1 MRIVPSVDLV
11 TAAFT
16 RPIVLLAMVVMP
28 VLGCADRATAPAP
41 IPSRTAQFARN
52 PQALVPVDLGTLGGL
67 STDRSSEAHAI
78 NPSGDIVGWST
89 PTLTF
94 GLFRVHAVLWR
105 DGEIIDLGTLGGD
118 LSRAWG
124 ISPSGVVVGAALTP
138 DNFSWH
144 AFRWENGVMTEL
156 GPGFAFGISPD
167 GRVVG
172 KNQGSL
178 IGGHAVLWENGATVD
193 LGTLGGVT
201 SVAYAINPSGVIVG
215 SSRTTEGTEHAFV
228 WRDGTMADLGTLGGA
243 RSVAYA
249 INPRGDIVGSSTT
262 AAGEEHAVLW
272 QKNGDM
278 VDLGP
283 PGRTSVAR
291 GINASGQIVG
301 YFSGTPFGGAFL
313 WQNGVMTELPPV
325 VLELPGEPPARGD
338 AHAYAINASGD
349 IVGDGRT
356 FLMPHGALW
365 TRK

>member
-1 MRIVPSVDLV
+1 MRYNL
-11 TAAFT
+11 
-16 RPIVLLAMVVMP
+16 RPIVSLAMVLVP
-28 VLGCADRATAPAP
+28 VLGCADRATAPASLP
-41 IPSRTAQFARN
+41 RTAQLARD
-52 PQALVPVDLGTLGGL
+52 PQALVPVDLGTLVGL
-67 STDRSSEAHAI
+67 TVNSSSEAHAI
-78 NPSGDIVGWST
+78 NPSGDIVGWTT
-89 PTLTF
+89 PPRTF
-94 GLFRVHAVLWR
+94 GAFRVHAVLWR

-124 ISPSGVVVGAALTP
+124 INPAGVVVGSALTP
-138 DNFSWH
+138 DNAYYH

-156 GPGFAFGISPD
+156 GPGYAFGISPD

-172 KNQGSL
+172 RSEGSVDA
-178 IGGHAVLWENGATVD
+178 GHAVLWEDGAMVD

-215 SSRTTEGTEHAFV
+215 SSQTADGAEHAFV
-228 WRDGTMADLGTLGGA
+228 WRDGTMVDLGTLGGA

-272 QKNGDM
+272 RKNGDM
-278 VDLGP
+278 VDLGL
-283 PGRTSVAR
+283 PGRTTVAR

-301 YFSGTPFGGAFL
+301 YFSGSPYGGAFL

-325 VLELPGEPPARGD
+325 VLELPGEAPARGD
-338 AHAYAINASGD
+338 AHAYAISASGD

>member
-1 MRIVPSVDLV
+1 MPNNI
-11 TAAFT
+11 
-16 RPIVLLAMVVMP
+16 RPIVLLAMVLVP

-41 IPSRTAQFARN
+41 TPGTAQLARD

-67 STDRSSEAHAI
+67 SAGRSSEAHAV
-78 NPSGDIVGWST
+78 NPSGDIAGWST
-89 PTLTF
+89 PTQTF
-94 GLFRVHAVLWR
+94 GAFRVHAVLWR
-105 DGEIIDLGTLGGD
+105 NGEIIDLGTLGGD
-118 LSRAWG
+118 LSRARG
-124 ISPSGVVVGAALTP
+124 INPSGVVVGSALTP
-138 DNFSWH
+138 DNYYYH
-144 AFRWENGVMTEL
+144 AFRWENGVMTNL
-156 GPGFAFGISPD
+156 GALPGYPGSDAFGISPD

-172 KNQGSL
+172 RSQRSDG
-178 IGGHAVLWENGATVD
+178 GGHACLWENGAMVD

-215 SSRTTEGTEHAFV
+215 SSQTTEGAEHAFV
-228 WRDGTMADLGTLGGA
+228 WRDGTMTDLGTLGGA

-249 INPRGDIVGSSTT
+249 INPRGDVVGSSTT
-262 AAGEEHAVLW
+262 AAAEEHAVLW
-272 QKNGDM
+272 RKNGDI

-301 YFSGTPFGGAFL
+301 YFSDSPFGGAFL